1 MRMKIIATAVL
12 ASFMATGAQAAESG
26 LARSEKIGL
35 GVGLVAGSF
44 AGPAGAVFGAM
55 LGATLVDIYSRAGQR
70 DELAGQVQALET
82 ETGEYQA
89 ETLQLR
95 QSLAD
100 ARTAVAAA
108 RVQLA
113 SQVPKEQVAESVSF
127 DLLFRT
133 GESEVGEEELPRLRQ
148 LGQLLEAHPELQ
160 LRLDGFA
167 DQRGAFDFNQQLS
180 EARVASVRQV
190 LERTGLDSQRIQ
202 IAAWGESESRAMEG
216 DVDGYA
222 MERKVRVR
230 LVAPSSAMSARTGDQ

>member
-1 MRMKIIATAVL
+1 MTLIAVVIL
-12 ASFMATGAQAAESG
+12 ASFMASGAQAEERELG
-26 LARSEKIGL
+26 RGEKIGL

-44 AGPAGAVFGAM
+44 AGPAGAMFGAM

-70 DELAGQVQALET
+70 DELAGQVQALEY
-82 ETGEYQA
+82 ETGEFRV

-100 ARTAVAAA
+100 AQTTVAATRA
-108 RVQLA
+108 QLA
-113 SQVPKEQVAESVSF
+113 RQVPGEQVADSVSF

-133 GESEVGEEELPRLRQ
+133 GESEVSEEELPRLRQ
-148 LGQLLEAHPELQ
+148 LGGLLVAHPELQ

-167 DQRGAFDFNQQLS
+167 DQRGEVDFNQQLS

-190 LERTGLDSQRIQ
+190 LEQAGLDPQRIQ

-230 LVAPSSAMSARTGDQ
+230 LVAPSSAMSARSGDQ

>member
-1 MRMKIIATAVL
+1 MRKTIIAVVIL
-12 ASFMATGAQAAESG
+12 ASFMASGAQAEERELG
-26 LARSEKIGL
+26 RGEKIGL

-44 AGPAGAVFGAM
+44 AGPAGAMFGAM

-70 DELAGQVQALET
+70 DELAGQVQALEY
-82 ETGEYQA
+82 ETGEFRV

-100 ARTAVAAA
+100 AHTTVAATRA
-108 RVQLA
+108 QLA
-113 SQVPKEQVAESVSF
+113 RQVPGEQVADSVSF

-133 GESEVGEEELPRLRQ
+133 GESEVSEEELPRLRQ
-148 LGQLLEAHPELQ
+148 LGGLLVAHPELQ

-167 DQRGAFDFNQQLS
+167 DQRGEVDFNQQLS

-190 LERTGLDSQRIQ
+190 LEQAGLDPQRIQ

-230 LVAPSSAMSARTGDQ
+230 LVAPSSAMSARSGDQ

>member
-1 MRMKIIATAVL
+1 MRKTLIAVVIL
-12 ASFMATGAQAAESG
+12 ASFMASGAQAEERELG
-26 LARSEKIGL
+26 RGEKIGL

-44 AGPAGAVFGAM
+44 AGPAGAMFGAM

-70 DELAGQVQALET
+70 DELAGQVQALEY
-82 ETGEYQA
+82 ETGEFRA

-100 ARTAVAAA
+100 AQTTVAATRA
-108 RVQLA
+108 QLA
-113 SQVPKEQVAESVSF
+113 RQVPGEQVADSVSF

-133 GESEVGEEELPRLRQ
+133 GESEVSEEELPRLRQ
-148 LGQLLEAHPELQ
+148 LGGLLVAHPELQ

-167 DQRGAFDFNQQLS
+167 DQRGEVDFNQQLS

-190 LERTGLDSQRIQ
+190 LEQAGLDPQRIQ

-230 LVAPSSAMSARTGDQ
+230 LVAPSSAMSARSGDQ

>member
-1 MRMKIIATAVL
+1 MRKNIIVVAVL
-12 ASFMATGAQAAESG
+12 ASFMATGAQAAEPG
-26 LARSEKIGL
+26 LDRGEKIGL
-35 GVGLVAGSF
+35 GLGLVAGSF
-44 AGPAGAVFGAM
+44 AGPAGAMFGAM
-55 LGATLVDIYSRAGQR
+55 LGASLVDIYSRAGQR
-70 DELAGQVQALET
+70 DELAGQVRALEA

-113 SQVPKEQVAESVSF
+113 NQVPGEQVADSVSF

-133 GESEVGEEELPRLRQ
+133 GESEVGEEALPRLQQ
-148 LGQLLEAHPELQ
+148 LGQLLQAHPELQ

-167 DQRGAFDFNQQLS
+167 DQRGEFDFNQQLS
-180 EARVASVRQV
+180 EARVASVLQV
-190 LERTGLDSQRIQ
+190 LEKTGLDPQRTQ

-230 LVAPSSAMSARTGDQ
+230 LVAPSSAMSARSGDQ